1 MNFSNVCQ
9 CFTFVDFGD
18 NFKCFD
24 VNGEETKP
32 CLVSNITK
40 DEKGVVFLHEDKRH
54 PYCDGDY
61 VTFKEVQGMTE
72 VNSKTFKLKVIL

>member
-1 MNFSNVCQ
+1 M
-9 CFTFVDFGD
+9 DFGES
-18 NFKCFD
+18 FRCFD
-24 VNGEETKP
+24 QNGEETKP

-72 VNSKTFKLKVIL
+72 VNNRTFKLTVEL

>member
-1 MNFSNVCQ
+1 MFYLIKVKIKLFKRLLGLYG
-9 CFTFVDFGD
+9 FTFVDFGD

-40 DEKGVVFLHEDKRH
+40 DENGVVFLHEDKRH

-61 VTFKEVQGMTE
+61 ITFKEV
-72 VNSKTFKLKVIL
+72 